1 MSADA
6 APHPPR
12 VAVIVPCYNDGLTL
26 ESTVASLDDN
36 EPVEL
41 VVIDDGSTEPSTCRT
56 LEQFEAKGVR
66 VVHHRHNR
74 GLIEARMTGLAATSA
89 PLVLPLDADDCLVPG
104 SIGSM
109 ADALEANPGAVA
121 CCGDYE
127 EFGESTLVRA
137 VPQELDPYRV
147 AYTNEYPVTSLFR
160 RTVLEEVDGW
170 RYDGA
175 VLPSYEDWH
184 LWMKLAARG
193 ERIVHLAPGE
203 ITYRRRLHA
212 GQRARML
219 DIGKA
224 QHRQIYKQLREANP
238 ELFARLPEHRRASSL
253 SRLRKLAYPVVYGG
267 RFRFPF
273 ERRVKRLLDRVG
285 VWTLRR

>member
-1 MSADA
+1 M
-6 APHPPR
+6 
-12 VAVIVPCYNDGLTL
+12 AVIVPCFNDGITL
-26 ESTVASLDDN
+26 EATVASLDDN

-41 VVIDDGSTEPSTCRT
+41 VVIDDGSLDPPTRAI
-56 LEQFEAKGVR
+56 LERLESSGVR
-66 VVHHRHNR
+66 VVHHGHNR

-89 PLVLPLDADDCLVPG
+89 PLVLPLDADDCVAPG
-104 SIGSM
+104 AIASM
-109 ADALEANPGAVA
+109 ADALEADPGAVA

-127 EFGESTLVRA
+127 EFGESSLIRA
-137 VPQELDPYRV
+137 VPQDLDPYRI

-160 RTVLEEVDGW
+160 RTVLEEVNAW
-170 RYDGA
+170 RYEGA

-193 ERIVHLAPGE
+193 ERIVHLGPGRL
-203 ITYRRRLHA
+203 TYRRRLHA

-224 QHRQIYKQLREANP
+224 QHRQIYNQLRSANP
-238 ELFARLPEHRRASSL
+238 ELFAHLREHRRASQL
-253 SRLRKLAYPVVYGG
+253 SPVRKAMYPLVYGG
-267 RFRFPF
+267 RFRLPF
-273 ERRVKRLLDRVG
+273 ERRVKKLLDRVG